1 MRTTVELP
9 DELLTR
15 AKVRASATG
24 VSLKQFFIEALERSL
39 DPASKK
45 ARRILP
51 VIGRLN
57 ASSIGVLTAKQIDE
71 AMFG

>member
-15 AKVRASATG
+15 AKVRATASG
-24 VSLKQFFIEALERSL
+24 VSLKQFFIEAIERSL
-39 DPASKK
+39 EPANKK
-45 ARRILP
+45 VRRVPPAIGSRSARP
-51 VIGRLN
+51 
-57 ASSIGVLTAKQIDE
+57 IGVLTAKQIDE

>member
-15 AKVRASATG
+15 AKVRASASG
-24 VSLKQFFIEALERSL
+24 VSLKQFFIEAIERSL
-39 DPASKK
+39 EPARKK
-45 ARRILP
+45 VRRTPPAIGSRHARP
-51 VIGRLN
+51 
-57 ASSIGVLTAKQIDE
+57 IGVLTAKQIDE

>member
-15 AKVRASATG
+15 AKVRASASG
-24 VSLKQFFIEALERSL
+24 VSLKQFFIEAIERSL
-39 DPASKK
+39 EPSGRKVRRDP
-45 ARRILP
+45 P
-51 VIGRLN
+51 VIGSRT
-57 ASSIGVLTAKQIDE
+57 ARSIGVLTAKQIDE